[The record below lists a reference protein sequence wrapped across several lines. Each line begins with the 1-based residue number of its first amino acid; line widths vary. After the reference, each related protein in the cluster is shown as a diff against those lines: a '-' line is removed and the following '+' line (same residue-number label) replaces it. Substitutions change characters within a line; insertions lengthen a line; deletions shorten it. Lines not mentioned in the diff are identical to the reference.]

1 MSNNNKR
8 LPFIIGSSYLLSF
21 IFIRMMVII
30 AGSVKHENVI
40 AIKEGAIKTKLYI
53 GRNIIINGY
62 HIHHFYFG
70 VLLLAVA
77 GWLSITRNK
86 YFSKVKLAIMYGVGL
101 GLFMDEIGML
111 LSEGDY
117 YSSLSYLLGLFLLG
131 ILMNIIYFP
140 PFWNSIKNNFADFN
154 LSGVKIIAVVF
165 KKFIQT
171 LDFFS
176 RGIMHHRK
184 AIFIIILIL
193 IIIDF
198 LLPYIIKII

>member
-1 MSNNNKR
+1 MDNNNKR

-21 IFIRMMVII
+21 VFIRLMVII

-40 AIKEGAIKTKLYI
+40 AIKEGAINTKLYI

-70 VLLLAVA
+70 VLLIAIA
-77 GWLSITRNK
+77 GWFSITGSK
-86 YFSKVKLAIMYGVGL
+86 YFSKVKLAILYGIGL

-111 LSEGDY
+111 LSEGNY

-131 ILMNIIYFP
+131 ILINIIYFP
-140 PFWNSIKNNFADFN
+140 PFWNSIRDNFTTIN
-154 LSGVKIIAVVF
+154 KPGVKIITVVF

-176 RGIMHHRK
+176 RGIMHNKK